1 MKPLKKTKNIPLHLS
16 YFIAV
21 VAIILGSC
29 NNQPGTPKEI
39 FSDDETPDVRV
50 TGSGM
55 DSIKLAGIRQ
65 HMEKFVDEKKIAG
78 AVTLVARNGQI
89 ASFEAVGFQNIRKKL
104 PMTRNT
110 VFRIASMTKPFA
122 AASVMMLC
130 EEGKLKLDDPVEK
143 YLPEFR
149 NIWLAS
155 DMTDDRAVF
164 IRPARN
170 ITIRDVLTHTS
181 GLSSLPEDAPVSSIK
196 EYNLVISGLPL
207 LFQPG
212 SQWSYSGS
220 GITAAARIVEVLSG
234 KKYEEFL
241 SERIFIPLGMKNTIF
256 YSDNKSWDIVA
267 ALYQPSDDSSLVT
280 GPEPGWLMGFP
291 RPEGGLLS
299 TAHDMYIWMQTMLN
313 GGIFN
318 GQRILTE
325 QSVREMTKVN
335 TGDLQT
341 GFTDGMGFGLGFGVV
356 RHPSGV
362 TGMLSEGTF
371 GHGGAF
377 GTQYWADPVKNIIY
391 ILMIQRQG
399 FGNGD
404 ASDIRFAFQ
413 KIASE
418 AIVE

>member
-1 MKPLKKTKNIPLHLS
+1 MKPLNKTKSIPLRLS
-16 YFIAV
+16 CLIVV
-21 VAIILGSC
+21 VAIILGAC
-29 NNQPGTPKEI
+29 NNKPGTPKEI
-39 FSDDETPDVRV
+39 LPDDEKINVRV

-55 DSIKLAGIRQ
+55 DSLKLTGIRQ
-65 HMEKFVDEKKIAG
+65 QMEIFVDEEKIAG
-78 AVTLVARNGQI
+78 VVTLVARNGQI
-89 ASFEAVGFQNIRKKL
+89 VSFEAVGMQDIQGRL

-110 VFRIASMTKPFA
+110 VFRIASMTKPFV
-122 AASVMMLC
+122 AASIMMLS

-143 YLPEFR
+143 FLPEFR
-149 NIWLAS
+149 NMWLVS
-155 DMTDDRAVF
+155 ERTDDRAF
-164 IRPARN
+164 LIRPARD
-170 ITIRDVLTHTS
+170 ITIRDLLTHTS
-181 GLSSLPEDAPVSSIK
+181 GLSSLPEASLVSSIK
-196 EYNLVISGLPL
+196 EYILKISGHPL

-256 YSDNKSWDIVA
+256 YSANKSWDIVA
-267 ALYQPSDDSSLVT
+267 TLYQPSDDSSLVT

-299 TAHDMYIWMQTMLN
+299 TAHDMYIWMQTILN

-318 GQRILTE
+318 NQRILTE

-418 AIVE
+418 AIIE